1 MGRSEELSRSVFM
14 AKPGERGGS
23 GCMIGSCAEAERRY
37 DGLGATSES
46 FSESGGSRLRRF
58 PSFAPSSNLRASIR
72 LWAANASNGER
83 SGGISPA
90 TCKRG
95 DGNGRAN
102 ASLLALQ
109 QMQEEHLWTAKEA
122 EGQLTAAVL
131 WAISAKRRFA
141 VLAKSQRFK
150 PTAVTHL
157 DFPITHRTTQH
168 QRA

>member
-1 MGRSEELSRSVFM
+1 MPIRLRPSIGLLPLSLSSDALPAFVGVPDLEPGPDVGTLLKRGWTDMGRSEELSESVFM

-46 FSESGGSRLRRF
+46 SSESGGSRLRRF

-102 ASLLALQ
+102 ASLLAPSGPW
-109 QMQEEHLWTAKEA
+109 E
-122 EGQLTAAVL
+122 
-131 WAISAKRRFA
+131 
-141 VLAKSQRFK
+141 
-150 PTAVTHL
+150 
-157 DFPITHRTTQH
+157 
-168 QRA
+168 